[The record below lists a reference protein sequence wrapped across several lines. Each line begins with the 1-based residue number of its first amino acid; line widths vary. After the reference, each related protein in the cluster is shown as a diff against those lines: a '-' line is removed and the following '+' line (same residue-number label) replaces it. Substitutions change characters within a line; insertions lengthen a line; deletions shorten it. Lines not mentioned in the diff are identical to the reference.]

1 MSIIDSITG
10 IFSSKEE
17 PKKAPTKKAASS
29 KAQPKKATIAVKK
42 TGAAPAM
49 ASHSRD
55 SAAKGKSGH
64 SNSKGSAKKKA
75 AR

>member
-17 PKKAPTKKAASS
+17 PKKAAAKKAASR
-29 KAQPKKATIAVKK
+29 KAQPRKAATAVKK

-49 ASHSRD
+49 ASHSKD
-55 SAAKGKSGH
+55 GAANGKSGQP
-64 SNSKGSAKKKA
+64 KGPAKKKA